1 MVAPSDQY
9 VALGGSIEIQC
20 STTLKD
26 ALAVWLS
33 SPDGSYIS
41 NELSDASLDDAG
53 RYECSIQVLVDGSLI
68 TIAKEFSLHVIGKW
82 TLMCSYV
89 RVP

>member
-9 VALGGSIEIQC
+9 VVLGGSIEIQC
-20 STTLKD
+20 STTLENVF
-26 ALAVWLS
+26 AVQLS

-41 NELSDASLDDAG
+41 KELSDASLDDAG
-53 RYECSIQVLVDGSLI
+53 RYECFVQVLVDGNLI
-68 TIAKEFSLHVIGKW
+68 TIAKEFSLHVVGKW

-89 RVP
+89 HVP